1 MTDPQQLWPRSATVA
16 GIAMAI
22 RWMEADDAT
31 AVQRF
36 AEAVPLHDLLFL
48 QRDIRQPK
56 VIEAWLQQIA
66 SGQIRSLLAVADV
79 EVKGCTAIVRDEFSW
94 SPHVAEIRV
103 LTSPTMR
110 RSGLGRLLAQDSLL
124 AAQEQGVEKV
134 FVRLTPDQGA
144 ALTVFEDMGFH
155 PEALLRDHVRDGA
168 GQTHDIAIM
177 ALDLNRQ
184 SSRHEV
190 FGMGTG

>member
-1 MTDPQQLWPRSATVA
+1 MTDPQQRWPRSAPIA
-16 GIAMAI
+16 GLKMVI
-22 RWMEADDAT
+22 RWMEADDAA

-66 SGQIRSLLAVADV
+66 SGQIRSLLAVAGD

-94 SPHVAEIRV
+94 SPHVAEIRI

-155 PEALLRDHVRDGA
+155 PEALLLDHVRDGA

>member
-1 MTDPQQLWPRSATVA
+1 MTDPQQLWPRSAIIA
-16 GIAMAI
+16 GTGMSI
-22 RWMEADDAT
+22 RWMGAGDGP
-31 AVQRF
+31 AVRRF

-48 QRDIRQPK
+48 QRDIRQPR

-66 SGQIRSLLAVADV
+66 GGQIRSLLAVAGDD
-79 EVKGCTAIVRDEFSW
+79 VKGCTAIVRDEFSW

-103 LTSPTMR
+103 LTAPTMR
-110 RSGLGRLLAQDSLL
+110 GSGLGRLLAQDSLL
-124 AAQEQGVEKV
+124 AAQEQGAEKV

-155 PEALLRDHVRDGA
+155 PEALLRDHVRDAA

-190 FGMGTG
+190 FGMGAG

>member
-66 SGQIRSLLAVADV
+66 SGQIRSLLAVGGD

-94 SPHVAEIRV
+94 SQHVAEIRV
-103 LTSPTMR
+103 LTSPTTR

>member
-66 SGQIRSLLAVADV
+66 SGQIRSLLAVAGD

-103 LTSPTMR
+103 LTSPTTR

-124 AAQEQGVEKV
+124 AAQDQGVEKV

>member
-22 RWMEADDAT
+22 RWMEADDAA

-66 SGQIRSLLAVADV
+66 SGQIRSLLAVADD

-124 AAQEQGVEKV
+124 AAQEQGVDKV

-144 ALTVFEDMGFH
+144 ALTVFEEMGFH

-184 SSRHEV
+184 SSRHQV

>member
-66 SGQIRSLLAVADV
+66 SGQIRSLLAVGGD

-103 LTSPTMR
+103 LTSPTTR